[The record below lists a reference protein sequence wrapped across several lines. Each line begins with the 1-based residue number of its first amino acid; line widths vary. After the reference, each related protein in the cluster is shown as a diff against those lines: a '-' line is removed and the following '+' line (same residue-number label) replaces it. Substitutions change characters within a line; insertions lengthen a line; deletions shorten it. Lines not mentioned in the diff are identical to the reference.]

1 MRYFFQIVT
10 LVSALA
16 LSSVAQAQKAN
27 DKYKCMVQMSN
38 YPGEGAYIIAS
49 LINPKG
55 EYEQTLY
62 VFGRDKKWYPDL
74 KEWWKFQK
82 AKKQNL
88 SAVTGAS
95 ISGGERSVNVIDI
108 DPSKIDAGY
117 TIRFETAVENQKYN
131 IKDIEVPLTKQNIT
145 GKTEGSNYIRYVR
158 LMPNN

>member
-1 MRYFFQIVT
+1 MNKTIFFILT
-10 LVSALA
+10 LNLM
-16 LSSVAQAQKAN
+16 LYSVAHAQTE
-27 DKYKCMVQMSN
+27 KYKCMVQMSN

-55 EYEQTLY
+55 QYEQTLY

-74 KEWWKFQK
+74 AEWWKFQK
-82 AKKQNL
+82 PRKQSL

-131 IKDIEVPLTKQNIT
+131 VKDIEVPL
-145 GKTEGSNYIRYVR
+145 
-158 LMPNN
+158 

>member
-1 MRYFFQIVT
+1 MNKT
-10 LVSALA
+10 LFLALA
-16 LSSVAQAQKAN
+16 LLFAANASAQ

-55 EYEQTLY
+55 QYEQTLY

-74 KEWWKFQK
+74 TEWWKFEK
-82 AKKQNL
+82 PKKQNL
-88 SAVTGAS
+88 SAITGAS

-131 IKDIEVPLTKQNIT
+131 VKDLEVPLTKQNVS

-158 LMPNN
+158 LIPNN